1 MVQKE
6 DTPKK
11 ETKKFDVWKLL
22 NIVSPILSLFIITVA
37 ILFIRGILQQH
48 SLDSILDHLKSI
60 PTHKISFALV
70 ITFITYLIL
79 SVYDFLA
86 VRYLNLAV
94 SKWKVGIISF
104 VAFAFGNAIGMAN
117 LASSSVRLRMYPF
130 VGIHQRDVLKIII
143 FCSLSYWL
151 GFFTLAGSIM
161 AFEPLDL
168 LEKYKLSAGVIRGT
182 GVGFLVVCLTY
193 LFFCLRHHKPF
204 TIKGQQIVFP
214 AFSFSLTQILVAAL
228 DWGLAGFALYI
239 LLPSQIEVSFFYFLQ
254 IYLTAQVVAVLA
266 HVPGGIGVLEAMII
280 YFLDPEKKF
289 SGELLAC
296 FIAYRSVMYLL
307 PLSLASSFF
316 LLFEIYNKKAKI
328 KPVT

>member
-1 MVQKE
+1 MQKE
-6 DTPKK
+6 HIPQT
-11 ETKKFDVWKLL
+11 EIKKFDVWKLL
-22 NIVSPILSLFIITVA
+22 NILSPILSIFIVTVA
-37 ILFIRGILQQH
+37 GIFIYKIFQQH
-48 SLDSILDHLKSI
+48 SFDSIMEHLRSI
-60 PTHKISFALV
+60 PTAKIYLALGV
-70 ITFITYLIL
+70 TFITYLIL

-86 VRYLNLAV
+86 VRYLELNI
-94 SKWKVGIISF
+94 SKLKVGLISF

-117 LASSSVRLRMYPF
+117 LASSSVRFRMYPF
-130 VGIHQRDVLKIII
+130 VGIHHRDVLKIII

-151 GFFTLAGSIM
+151 GFFSLAGVVM

-182 GVGFLVVCLTY
+182 GIGFLAVCLVY

-214 AFSFSLTQILVAAL
+214 RFSFSITQILVAAL
-228 DWGLAGFALYI
+228 DWGLLGLALYI
-239 LLPSQIEVSFFYFLQ
+239 LLPDGIEVTFFYFLQ
-254 IYLTAQVVAVLA
+254 IFLTAQVVAVLA

-316 LLFEIYNKKAKI
+316 VIFEIYNKKFKI
-328 KPVT
+328 KPVS

>member
-1 MVQKE
+1 MLE
-6 DTPKK
+6 KK
-11 ETKKFDVWKLL
+11 EIPQNEVKKFDVWKIL
-22 NIVSPILSLFIITVA
+22 NIISPILSLFIITIA
-37 ILFIRGILQQH
+37 GIFIYKVFQQH
-48 SLDSILDHLKSI
+48 SLEVILSHLKSI
-60 PTHKISFALV
+60 PTQKVFFALI
-70 ITFITYLIL
+70 ITLITYTIL
-79 SVYDFLA
+79 SIYDFLA
-86 VRYLNLAV
+86 VRYLNLQV
-94 SKWKVGIISF
+94 SKFKVGIISF

-130 VGIHQRDVLKIII
+130 AGIHQREVLKIII

-151 GFFTLAGSIM
+151 GFFSLAGSVM

-182 GVGFLVVCLTY
+182 GIGFLAVCFVY
-193 LFFCLRHHKPF
+193 LFFCFRHHKPF
-204 TIKGQQIVFP
+204 TIRGQQIVFP

-228 DWGLAGFALYI
+228 DWGLLGFGLFI
-239 LLPSQIEVSFFYFLQ
+239 LLPDAIDVSFFYFLQ
-254 IYLTAQVVAVLA
+254 IFLTAQVVAVLA

-280 YFLDPEKKF
+280 YFLDPTGKF
-289 SGELLAC
+289 SGELLAS

-307 PLSLASSFF
+307 PLSLASTFF